1 MVGLMVN
8 FKISTIL
15 HNFYIKVQK
24 ERNIRKRKKAELGRE
39 KYFRRWILRFLSRS
53 LRFLVQNLFQQIHFK
68 SFRNFLEKN
77 RYLLKKKFWRF
88 FKDALLIEMRKKRD
102 RCHYI
107 HETGIFLFNENF
119 TQSAA
124 VLTVKD
130 RNIYLYQIKWKFLHD
145 YLNFNDYLIINFLY
159 WDRYHQ

>member
-1 MVGLMVN
+1 MVN

-77 RYLLKKKFWRF
+77 RYLLKKKF
-88 FKDALLIEMRKKRD
+88 
-102 RCHYI
+102 
-107 HETGIFLFNENF
+107 
-119 TQSAA
+119 
-124 VLTVKD
+124 
-130 RNIYLYQIKWKFLHD
+130 
-145 YLNFNDYLIINFLY
+145 
-159 WDRYHQ
+159 